1 MRSSLRIAL
10 IGSLLACTL
19 VLACT
24 DDDTSFL
31 SPNDAGG
38 AIDAGLTDAPVA
50 PTDAHSDGATIDSG
64 RQKGCV
70 ERPTDLDRPPTG
82 RLPCELSPPGL
93 SL

>member
-10 IGSLLACTL
+10 VGSLLACTF

-31 SPNDAGG
+31 SPNDSGV
-38 AIDAGLTDAPVA
+38 DAGLTDAPVV
-50 PTDAHSDGATIDSG
+50 PPDAQSDGGTIDSG

-82 RLPCELSPPGL
+82 RLPCELIPPGL

>member
-10 IGSLLACTL
+10 IGSLLACTF

-24 DDDTSFL
+24 DDDTSFT
-31 SPNDAGG
+31 PQDGGVDASL
-38 AIDAGLTDAPVA
+38 ADAPVVPA
-50 PTDAHSDGATIDSG
+50 DASTDGATIDSG

-70 ERPTDLDRPPTG
+70 ERPTDLARPPTV
-82 RLPCELSPPGL
+82 RLPCELIPPGL